1 MGFKDLIGLGVDE
14 KTQKLRDE
22 APKFEHVTWYKDP
35 GLRVLT
41 FYACVLC
48 VSSMGT
54 GWDGMYMGVVQNFES
69 WNDFFDKPE
78 GSRLGL
84 LVALYQIGSVASI
97 PLVPMIADRWGRRA
111 SIALGFILMAIGS
124 GLQAGAPDYATYSGG
139 RVLLGFG
146 NSFAQI
152 ASPMLLAELCHPQHR
167 ARFTTVYNCLWNMGS
182 LLVSWTCFGT
192 SYWGNDWSW
201 RFPAIL
207 QGAPGIIQLVILFW
221 IPESPRFL
229 IAKDRQDE
237 ALNILAKYHANGNVN
252 HPTVQFEYREIRD
265 TIKAEQL
272 ANNSSK
278 YTDFLKT
285 KGNRYRLIV
294 LFSLGLFSQWSGNGV
309 VSNYSARLY
318 INAGLESENER
329 LIITAGKT
337 ILDMVVSISCA
348 LLVERLN
355 RRFSFLFATGGMFL
369 TLIFWTLTCGLFE
382 QHQAPGANNAM
393 IFLVWLHGVFY
404 STCWSGLLI
413 GYAVE
418 ILPYSL
424 RAKGL
429 MFLNISVQIALLLN
443 NYLNPLA
450 FSAWEAPDKDSLYG
464 GNTWRLYLIYTI
476 WVLGEVLFIYFMYV
490 ETRGPTLE
498 EVAKVIDGDNA
509 AVADVRLDSVEKE
522 ILTNEQTERVS
533 SVDGKEVHEVSP
545 SKV

>member
-35 GLRVLT
+35 GLRILT
-41 FYACVLC
+41 FYSCVLC

-97 PLVPMIADRWGRRA
+97 PLVPLIADRWGRRA

-207 QGAPGIIQLVILFW
+207 QGAPGLIQLVILFW

-272 ANNSSK
+272 ADNSSK

-337 ILDMVVSISCA
+337 ILDMVVSIGCA

-450 FSAWEAPDKDSLYG
+450 FSAWEAPDKESLYG

-522 ILTNEQTERVS
+522 ILTNEQAERVS
-533 SVDGKEVHEVSP
+533 SVDSKEVHEVSP

>member
-1 MGFKDLIGLGVDE
+1 MGIKEIIGLGTDE

-22 APKFEHVTWYKDP
+22 APKFEHVIWYKDP
-35 GLRVLT
+35 GLRTLI

-48 VSSMGT
+48 ASSMGT

-69 WNDFFDKPE
+69 WNDFFDTPT

-84 LVALYQIGSVASI
+84 LVALYQIGSVCSI
-97 PLVPMIADRWGRRA
+97 PLVPLIADRWGRRP
-111 SIALGFILMAIGS
+111 SIALGFIIMAIGS
-124 GLQAGAPDYATYSGG
+124 GLQAGAPNYATYSGG

-152 ASPMLLAELCHPQHR
+152 CSPMLLAELCHPQHR
-167 ARFTTVYNCLWNMGS
+167 ARFTTVYNCLWNLGS

-207 QGAPGIIQLVILFW
+207 QGAPGLAQLVVLWW

-229 IAKDRQDE
+229 IAMDRQDE
-237 ALNILAKYHANGNVN
+237 ALDILAKYHANGNEN
-252 HPTVQFEYREIRD
+252 HPTVQFEYRQIRD
-265 TIKAEQL
+265 TIKMEQ
-272 ANNSSK
+272 AADNSSK
-278 YTDFLKT
+278 YIDFLKT
-285 KGNRYRLIV
+285 KGNRYRLAV
-294 LFSLGLFSQWSGNGV
+294 LFSLGIFSQWSGNGV

-318 INAGLESENER
+318 INAGMSSETDR
-329 LIITAGKT
+329 LILTAGKT
-337 ILDMVVSISCA
+337 ILDMVVSISCG

-355 RRFSFLFATGGMFL
+355 RRFSFLFSTGGMFITL
-369 TLIFWTLTCGLFE
+369 TFWTLTCGLSE
-382 QHQAPGANNAM
+382 QHQAAGSNNAM

-429 MFLNISVQIALLLN
+429 MFLNMAVQVALLLN

-450 FSAWEAPDKDSLYG
+450 FEAWEANEENKDTGYG

-476 WVLGEVLFIYFMYV
+476 WVLGEVMFIYFMYV

-498 EVAKVIDGDNA
+498 EVAKAIDGDNA
-509 AVADVRLDSVEKE
+509 KVANVNLDKVEEEVLEKE
-522 ILTNEQTERVS
+522 VGRIPSIEE
-533 SVDGKEVHEVSP
+533 EVHEM
-545 SKV
+545 KANKA